1 MHELM
6 SILKYSHHLYT
17 CPFSMLLCLRYLL
30 YVHVSPVFPLSKNS
44 ARSSKYGSHLPQR
57 KVQLLSK
64 IIDEKYP
71 PDEDKGEEEYD
82 DDGDRLMEEESEEE
96 EVDEETDEFSEDD
109 DNCDV
114 SNIQCCIVVVFMH

>member
-1 MHELM
+1 M

-30 YVHVSPVFPLSKNS
+30 YVHVSPVFPLPKDS

-71 PDEDKGEEEYD
+71 PDDEDEGEEEYD